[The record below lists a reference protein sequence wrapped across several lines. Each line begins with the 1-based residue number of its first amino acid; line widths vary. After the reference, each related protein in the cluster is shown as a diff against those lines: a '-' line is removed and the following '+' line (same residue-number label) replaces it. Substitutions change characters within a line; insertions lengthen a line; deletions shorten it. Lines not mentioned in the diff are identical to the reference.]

1 MATIYQALTNLRS
14 SAVLTE
20 TQKHTA
26 LNALAALFSNAA
38 ALLWQTDPNDLQ
50 SALSAVPQDLAP
62 YCATLFPNGAPA
74 ADTSSIPHG
83 SLLKFA
89 DALQSHLKILKDNTS
104 NPSVQKQATMLG
116 KKVFSVL
123 YEDLGG
129 IAYDPS
135 AIFAYINTACT
146 LKTAKPATQFNV
158 LKDGF
163 TTQSISTDLSAVAPL
178 LNAAGFP
185 VQNGMVTLEGN
196 PAQFSIVLQHAW
208 TVYLRSPADGE
219 AKLRRTAALFL
230 PSAAPKVVQNT
241 SATTPSPATA
251 PQSVKNQADKLK
263 AIYLSSQPLDINVK
277 LALVHIL
284 GDLTK
289 DVKVCEMLWA
299 AVREAHQAAG
309 IKPQDFIYNL
319 SLGEDQGTKYTAD
332 SPAKILDARCSIDV
346 NRDPYRQLDIP
357 AWFKYLRYGGSR
369 VASRVGSQ
377 ITYAQDQDQFFS
389 YFHMQDVLV
398 SYLDPTEDKGR
409 YLRCDYTGHLYD
421 AAQARNLTS
430 HNSPDS
436 VEQLTLDS
444 LMGYLNGWIG
454 SLDPLCG
461 STPWKH
467 QADMIVCKETLFK
480 QFFRALGSVSYQ
492 IDRILDY
499 LDISATEQPKI
510 ERLLNEAGLQVK
522 NGTVAVMGH
531 LEQFAATLRSA
542 WDLAQ
547 TDWEAGARALQKAV
561 MQTRQEI
568 ESQKL
573 NMEALRMDVLLEL
586 AKSGDLDAQL
596 EAGKRYWNANP
607 RNVEEAGRWFKAA
620 VRNAPQDPEANYR
633 AACYYLDRD
642 IKTDDRPAQSKWRS
656 RAVTTDAEEGIQHL
670 RHAVQ
675 QGHAAAQVL
684 LGQCYE
690 NAQGFP
696 HPDTEAAF
704 DLYRQAAQ
712 QHHAEGLYHLGRC
725 YENRIGTDEDM
736 SEAFYS
742 YKEAAIQNHL
752 DAQCAMA
759 RFYRTGYVVKFD
771 YNRAVRI
778 YEELVAQGHVQAML
792 ELANC
797 LFTHYST
804 SAGESHLPQTERA
817 LALYERAA
825 NLGSTKA
832 MIKLGEYWSNKNSIS
847 WLTRAAE
854 SGDVEAQYKLAQR
867 YHRGDRFVY
876 CASNPMINP
885 PEAFRWYLEAAK
897 QGHSWA
903 TTELIDCYANG
914 FGTKEDWRE
923 AIGWCNYA
931 ASPSIHA
938 FTANLYHAKCSFG
951 IYGQYDTSVIR
962 QLEKAFQDLL
972 QCLKDRELEIARQ
985 QISYNG
991 SSRAM
996 SKVIQKAI
1004 DEDTQAG
1011 VAMARYELADS
1022 YEQGLGTNADSKEAF
1037 QWYRKA
1043 AKSGLKR
1050 GMCAMGRC
1058 YEQGIGVD
1066 TDERLAAQWYQQA
1079 AEAGHA
1085 PAQYEWGRCLE
1096 AGIGIL
1102 ANAELAFEWYQ
1113 KSAEGGNAQ
1122 GQYALAHRCQTSDP
1136 ETAHR
1141 WYRAAAEQ
1149 GHEQAALKLAAYF
1162 AAHSLEDDDNTEL
1175 AWHCCKQAF
1184 QHEKVVLKK
1193 GYDFCLPGGWSPS
1206 EVMQMFRD
1214 AVAGITSEDASP
1226 AMVSDLTAQE
1236 RDLIEA
1242 IFQYQTGHSHQ
1253 VNWDAPEQTV
1263 ACYENAAR
1271 MGLKYALVALGE
1283 CHERGYGDVPMDHAK
1298 AKEYY
1303 RQAATLGSA
1312 TAAKHF
1318 AELDPDKYLA
1328 MAESFHYGS
1337 YGTEPHYATAKHFY
1351 QIAASLG
1358 SSTAEER
1365 LAELEQLGY

>member
-20 TQKHTA
+20 TQKDTA

-89 DALQSHLKILKDNTS
+89 DALQSHLKTLKDNTS

-129 IAYDPS
+129 ITYDPS

-163 TTQSISTDLSAVAPL
+163 TTQSISTDLSTVAPL
-178 LNAAGFP
+178 LTAAGFP

-230 PSAAPKVVQNT
+230 PSAAPKAVQNP
-241 SATTPSPATA
+241 SATAPSPAAA
-251 PQSVKNQADKLK
+251 PQPVKNQADKLK

-389 YFHMQDVLV
+389 YFHMQDVLA
-398 SYLDPTEDKGR
+398 SYLDPTENKGR

-454 SLDPLCG
+454 SLEPLCG

-522 NGTVAVMGH
+522 NGTVAIMGH
-531 LEQFAATLRSA
+531 LEQFAAALRSA

-586 AKSGDLDAQL
+586 AHSGDLDAQL

-607 RNVEEAGRWFKAA
+607 QNTEEAGRWFKAA
-620 VRNAPQDPEANYR
+620 VRNAPQNPEANYR
-633 AACYYLDRD
+633 AARYYLDRD
-642 IKTDDRPAQSKWRS
+642 SKTDDRPAQPKWRS
-656 RAVTTDAEEGIQHL
+656 RSVSTDAEEAIQYL
-670 RHAVQ
+670 RNAVQ
-675 QGHAAAQVL
+675 QGHAGAQVL

-690 NAQGFP
+690 NAQGFTHSDP
-696 HPDTEAAF
+696 EAAF
-704 DLYRQAAQ
+704 DLYRRAAQ
-712 QHHAEGLYHLGRC
+712 QHNADGLYHLGRC
-725 YENRIGTDEDM
+725 YENRIGTDENP

-742 YKEAAIQNHL
+742 YKEAAMQNHL

-759 RFYRTGYVVKFD
+759 RFYLKSYVTQFD
-771 YNRAVRI
+771 YDRAVRI
-778 YEELVAQGHVQAML
+778 YEELVEQGHIQAMV
-792 ELANC
+792 ELADC
-797 LFTHYST
+797 FFTHYST
-804 SAGESHLPQTERA
+804 SSGESHPAQTEKA
-817 LALYERAA
+817 QALYKRAA

-832 MIKLGEYWSNKNSIS
+832 MIKLGEHWSNKDSVP

-854 SGDVEAQYKLAQR
+854 AGDREAQYLLAQR
-867 YHRGDRFVY
+867 YHRGNGTQQ
-876 CASNPMINP
+876 NPQD
-885 PEAFRWYLEAAK
+885 AFRWYLAAAK
-897 QGHSWA
+897 QDHSLSID
-903 TTELIDCYANG
+903 ELIDCYANG
-914 FGTKEDWRE
+914 FGTQENIDE
-923 AIGWCNYA
+923 ARSWSYRA
-931 ASPSIHA
+931 APYSLHTTAHELSI
-938 FTANLYHAKCSFG
+938 AKACFLNDSGYNQG
-951 IYGQYDTSVIR
+951 ISH
-962 QLEKAFQDLL
+962 QLERAVAAL
-972 QCLKDRELEIARQ
+972 QQSLKNREFMVASLH
-985 QISYNG
+985 STWG
-991 SSRAM
+991 KRA
-996 SKVIQKAI
+996 IRAI
-1004 DEDTQAG
+1004 VEDDNCPGLAL
-1011 VAMARYELADS
+1011 ARYELADS
-1022 YEQGLGTNADSKEAF
+1022 YERGLGIDPDPTTAF
-1037 QWYRKA
+1037 QWYSKA
-1043 AKSGLKR
+1043 AKLGLKKA
-1050 GMCAMGRC
+1050 MCAMGRC
-1058 YEQGIGVD
+1058 YERGIGVD
-1066 TDERLAAQWYQQA
+1066 SDAGLAVQWYRKA
-1079 AEAGHA
+1079 AEGGHA

-1096 AGIGIL
+1096 TGIGT
-1102 ANAELAFEWYQ
+1102 AAHAELAFEWYQ

-1122 GQYALAHRCQTSDP
+1122 GQYALARCCQPSDP

-1141 WYRAAAEQ
+1141 WYCAAAEQ

-1162 AAHSLEDDDNTEL
+1162 AAHSLDDDNNVKL
-1175 AWHCCKQAF
+1175 ALHCCKSAF
-1184 QHEKVVLKK
+1184 HHENVSIKNGASLF
-1193 GYDFCLPGGWSPS
+1193 YFPSPGDLTVS
-1206 EVMQMFRD
+1206 EMAEMFRD
-1214 AVAGITSEDASP
+1214 AMSGIPSEDVPLS
-1226 AMVSDLTAQE
+1226 MVADLTAQE
-1236 RDLIEA
+1236 RELIEA
-1242 IFQYQTGHSHQ
+1242 IFQYHTGYSHQ
-1253 VNWDAPEQTV
+1253 VSWKDPQQTV

-1271 MGLKYALVALGE
+1271 MGLKFGLVSLGE
-1283 CHERGYGDVPMDHAK
+1283 CHERGYGDVPVDHAK

-1303 RQAATLGSA
+1303 RQAAVLGSA
-1312 TAAKHF
+1312 TAAKRF
-1318 AELDPDKYLA
+1318 AALDPDKYLA
-1328 MAESFHYGS
+1328 TAESFHYGR
-1337 YGTEPHYATAKHFY
+1337 YGTEPHYDTAKHFY

-1358 SSTAEER
+1358 SSTAVER